1 MMTGYLIHFGSY
13 YIRIWDIIDILIVA
27 YIIYRSLLLIRGTLA
42 FQILLGL
49 SVLFLVFKGAEVYQL
64 ATLHQ
69 LLRQFWQSWVI
80 LLIVLF
86 QPEVRRVLA
95 QVGRQWSWR
104 SLYPVETHP
113 IVAAVVNA
121 TETMASQRTG
131 ALIVWERKTGLANF
145 KEMGIPLDATV
156 SSDLLLS
163 IFNPKSPLHD
173 GAVII
178 SENRLAAAGCFLPLT
193 RNPLLTRSMGTRH
206 RAAIGLTEDTDAV
219 VVVVSEERGIISLAL
234 DGNIEKIVDGKTLKN
249 RLISLVADSKKHQ
262 ERTSR

>member
-1 MMTGYLIHFGSY
+1 MGYLFNFGSY
-13 YIRIWDIIDILIVA
+13 YIRIWDLFDVLIVA

-49 SVLFLVFKGAEVYQL
+49 SFLFIIFKGAEVYQL

-80 LLIVLF
+80 LIVVLF

-104 SLYPVETHP
+104 SGKTTETHP
-113 IVAAVVNA
+113 VINAVINAA
-121 TETMASQRTG
+121 ETMASQRTG

-145 KEMGIPLDATV
+145 KEMGIPLDATI

-163 IFNPKSPLHD
+163 VFQSKSPLHD

-178 SENRLAAAGCFLPLT
+178 SDNRLASAGCFLPLT
-193 RNPLLTRSMGTRH
+193 RNPLLARSMGTRH

-219 VVVVSEERGIISLAL
+219 VIVVSEERGIISLAV
-234 DGNIEKIVDGKTLKN
+234 DGNIEKISDAKILKN
-249 RLISLVADSKKHQ
+249 RIVSLIADTRKKPDKDIA
-262 ERTSR
+262 

>member
-1 MMTGYLIHFGSY
+1 MTAYLFHFGSF
-13 YIRIWDIIDILIVA
+13 YIRIWDLIDLLIVA
-27 YIIYRSLLLIRGTLA
+27 YIIYRFLLLMRGTLA

-69 LLRQFWQSWVI
+69 LLQQFWENWVI
-80 LLIVLF
+80 LIIVLF
-86 QPEVRRVLA
+86 QSEVRRVLA
-95 QVGRQWSWR
+95 QLGRQWSWR
-104 SLYPVETHP
+104 SRQSAGTHP
-113 IVAAVVNA
+113 ALNALVTAA
-121 TETMASQRTG
+121 ETMASQRIG

-145 KEMGIPLDATV
+145 KEMGIPLDAAV

-163 IFNPKSPLHD
+163 IFNTKSPLHD

-178 SENRLAAAGCFLPLT
+178 SENRIASAGCFLPLT

-219 VVVVSEERGIISLAL
+219 VIVVSEERGTISLAL
-234 DGNIEKIVDGKTLKN
+234 DGNIEKISDGKVLKQ
-249 RLISLVADSKKHQ
+249 RLLSLITDHRRSA
-262 ERTSR
+262 EREPR

>member
-1 MMTGYLIHFGSY
+1 MTAYLFHFGSY
-13 YIRIWDIIDILIVA
+13 YIRIWDLIDILIVA
-27 YIIYRSLLLIRGTLA
+27 YIIYRSLLLMRGTLA

-69 LLRQFWQSWVI
+69 LLQQFWESWVI
-80 LLIVLF
+80 LIIVLF

-95 QVGRQWSWR
+95 QLGRQWSWR
-104 SLYPVETHP
+104 RHQSAETHP
-113 IVAAVVNA
+113 ALNAVIHA

-145 KEMGIPLDATV
+145 KEMGIPLDAV
-156 SSDLLLS
+156 LSSDLLLS
-163 IFNPKSPLHD
+163 IFNTKSPLHD

-178 SENRLAAAGCFLPLT
+178 SDNRIASAGCFLPLT

-206 RAAIGLTEDTDAV
+206 RAAIGLTEDADAV
-219 VVVVSEERGIISLAL
+219 VIVVSEERGTISLAL
-234 DGNIEKIVDGKTLKN
+234 DGNIEKISDGKLLKK
-249 RLISLVADSKKHQ
+249 RLLSLVTDNRRQS
-262 ERTSR
+262 EREPR